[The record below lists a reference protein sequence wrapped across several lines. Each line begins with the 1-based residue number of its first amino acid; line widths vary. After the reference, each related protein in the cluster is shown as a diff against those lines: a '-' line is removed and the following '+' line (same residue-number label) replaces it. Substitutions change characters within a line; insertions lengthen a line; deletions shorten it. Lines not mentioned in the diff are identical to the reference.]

1 MVGELDVVFGDVAV
15 VEVEGAEVSIDIVA
29 SDIVVD
35 AHKKGAVTDHEDVG
49 GIWLFGFDV
58 FEYAL
63 GTVECIL
70 ERLAITEVGV
80 EMKVEKI
87 FGPGGRVGAFELAE
101 AALLQ
106 IVVKNNGT
114 AVVDDDLGGLGGA
127 EEGRSIAN
135 VEAIISELVA
145 QSFGLLDAGGVE
157 RNIGLSLGDAL

>member
-15 VEVEGAEVSIDIVA
+15 VEMEGAEVSIDIVA

-58 FEYAL
+58 LEYAL

-135 VEAIISELVA
+135 VEAIISELVT
-145 QSFGLLDAGGVE
+145 QGFGLLDAGGVE
-157 RNIGLSLGDAL
+157 RNIGLALGDAL